1 MSRTT
6 IKDVAEAAGVSAM
19 AVSAVLNGTKGNV
32 KVSPVKAEFIR
43 KVARELNYRPNHLAR
58 SLRSRETK
66 TIALVFQH
74 LDRFGED
81 RPYFPQL
88 FNGVLPA
95 LFESGYTMALCPKL
109 IEDGDTRSIS
119 DGRFDGVLWCRPDF
133 DEASLEAIRSAT
145 IPVVM
150 VHAPAGSVPGV
161 PAFCA
166 DNDAA
171 MKLAVSHLKDLGHET
186 IAFLV
191 TPVDQVTAEGRA
203 RRKAF
208 ESAALDLG
216 VGSEVVVWSA
226 DTMDVRLELIEE
238 RNVTGVI
245 CFSDTLAGQF
255 LETCEEQDVNIP
267 VELSVIG
274 FDSSPFCERTRPKL
288 TSISQPVEQ
297 MVALATKHLLK
308 LIRDSGE
315 ESSPQPGISFL
326 FDCGLDVRESTAMS
340 NTQRRVII

>member
-6 IKDVAEAAGVSAM
+6 IRDVAEAAGVSAM

-32 KVSPVKAEFIR
+32 KVSPVKAELIR

-58 SLRSRETK
+58 SLRNRETK

-88 FNGVLPA
+88 FNGVLPV

-133 DEASLEAIRSAT
+133 DEASLEAIRTAT

-171 MKLAVSHLKDLGHET
+171 MKMAVSHLKELGHET
-186 IAFLV
+186 IGFMV
-191 TPVDQVTAEGRA
+191 SQVDQATAEGRA

-208 ESAALDLG
+208 ESAAIDSG
-216 VGSEVVVWSA
+216 IGSEVLVWSN
-226 DTMDVRLELIEE
+226 DPLDIRSELLKE
-238 RNVTGVI
+238 RGITGVI
-245 CFSDTLAGQF
+245 CFSDTLAGQL
-255 LETCEEQDVNIP
+255 LETCVEQQVVVP
-267 VELSVIG
+267 TELSVIG

-288 TSISQPVEQ
+288 TSINQPVEE
-297 MVALATKHLLK
+297 MVGMATKHLLN
-308 LIRDSGE
+308 LIRESGE
-315 ESSPQPGISFL
+315 ESSSKPGISFL

-340 NTQRRVII
+340 KTQRRVII

>member
-1 MSRTT
+1 MRTT

-32 KVSPVKAEFIR
+32 KVSPVKAELIR
-43 KVARELNYRPNHLAR
+43 KVARELNYRPNHLAQ

-74 LDRFGED
+74 LDRFGDD

-88 FNGVLPA
+88 FNGVLPT
-95 LFESGYTMALCPKL
+95 LFEAGYTMALCPKL

-133 DEASLEAIRSAT
+133 DEASLEAIRTAT

-171 MKLAVSHLKDLGHET
+171 MKMAVAHLKELGHQNL
-186 IAFLV
+186 AFLISQ
-191 TPVDQVTAEGRA
+191 VDQVTAEGRA

-208 ESAALDLG
+208 ETAAIDLG
-216 VGSEVVVWSA
+216 VGSEIIVWSG
-226 DTMDVRLELIEE
+226 DELNVRAELIDE

-245 CFSDTLAGQF
+245 CFSDTLAGQL
-255 LETCEEQDVNIP
+255 LEACLAQGVNIP
-267 VELSVIG
+267 AELSVVG
-274 FDSSPFCERTRPKL
+274 FDSSPFCDRTQPKL
-288 TSISQPVEQ
+288 TSINQPVEE
-297 MVALATKHLLK
+297 MVAMATKHLLS
-308 LIRDSGE
+308 LIRESSE
-315 ESSPQPGISFL
+315 ESSSKPGISFL
-326 FDCGLDVRESTAMS
+326 FDCGLDVRESTAPS
-340 NTQRRVII
+340 RTQRRVII